1 MGVEAQDRD
10 VTAARLLK
18 SSAKNSYD
26 PYVDIDW
33 TAPLAEGKA
42 YMPLERVSLYG
53 TDLWAKLTP
62 EQRIELSKHEIAS
75 IMSVG
80 LWFEIVL
87 MQLLARYVFDLDAR
101 TEHAQYA
108 MTEIGDET
116 RHSVMFAR
124 TADRLG
130 VPRYGVPK
138 VVHRAAKVFG
148 ATAAGPSMFA
158 SVLVAEETTDRLQ
171 RSMMDDDGI
180 QPLIRS
186 VNRIHVV
193 EEARHVRF
201 AKEEVLRETPKLSKA
216 ALQRH
221 RLRTALVAFG
231 VIDSMVDPR
240 VYRSVGIDAREGR
253 AAALAN
259 PHFHETRRWM
269 AGKIVPF
276 LREAGLIGGRSEGIW
291 RRAHLI

>member
-10 VTAARLLK
+10 ATAARLLK

-26 PYVDIDW
+26 PHVDVDW
-33 TAPLAEGKA
+33 DAPLAEGKA

-87 MQLLARYVFDLDAR
+87 MHLLARYVFDLDAR

-108 MTEIGDET
+108 LTEIGDET

-148 ATAAGPSMFA
+148 ATAGGPSMFA

-201 AKEEVLRETPKLSKA
+201 AKEEVLRTTPELSKT
-216 ALQRH
+216 ALRGH
-221 RLRTALVAFG
+221 RLRTALVAYG

-240 VYRSVGIDAREGR
+240 IYRSVGIDPRQGR

-276 LREAGLIGGRSEGIW
+276 LRDAGLIGGRSEGIW
-291 RRAHLI
+291 RHAHLI

>member
-33 TAPLAEGKA
+33 AAPLAEGKA
-42 YMPLERVSLYG
+42 YMPLERLSLYG

-62 EQRIELSKHEIAS
+62 EQRIELSKHEMAS

-124 TADRLG
+124 TAERLG

-138 VVHRAAKVFG
+138 LVHRAAKIFG
-148 ATAAGPSMFA
+148 ATASGPSMFA

-221 RLRTALVAFG
+221 RTRTALVAFG

-240 VYRSVGIDAREGR
+240 IYRSVGIAPREGR

-269 AGKIVPF
+269 AEKIVPF